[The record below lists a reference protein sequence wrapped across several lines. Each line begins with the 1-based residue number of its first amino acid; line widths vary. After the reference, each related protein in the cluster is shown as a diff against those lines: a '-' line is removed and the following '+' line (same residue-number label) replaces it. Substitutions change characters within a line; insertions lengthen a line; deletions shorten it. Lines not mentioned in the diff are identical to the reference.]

1 MPHHDSL
8 PLAVAEFVVS
18 TLGPLA
24 ASACIR
30 AAVGEPLCL
39 YSLSS
44 RIACCSTNC
53 LRRIAVGVRN
63 SVAIRSVSL
72 YRQLPSTH
80 RRRRPRIQLNR
91 SCCPPRSLSAAH
103 RRWRR
108 GVGPSSGTL
117 SASALP
123 LLCPIAARSPYA
135 AIGRQR
141 PITGLPYGATIRLLP
156 AKALVQEVD
165 LAHIFPGFSKA
176 LM

>member
-1 MPHHDSL
+1 MHQS
-8 PLAVAEFVVS
+8 
-18 TLGPLA
+18 
-24 ASACIR
+24 CCRR
-30 AAVGEPLCL
+30 A
-39 YSLSS
+39 SLSLQPQLPN
-44 RIACCSTNC
+44 RLLFNQ
-53 LRRIAVGVRN
+53 LPRRIAEGVRN

-91 SCCPPRSLSAAH
+91 SCCPPLSLSAAH

-141 PITGLPYGATIRLLP
+141 PIKGLPYGATIRLLP

-176 LM
+176 HNLPLQRAHPSAHSY